1 MKKGNLAGGQNLT
14 LAVLGCP
21 WPAGQ
26 GQGQMN
32 PKAIAVL
39 DAPSVLGLRPPAPG
53 RVPGARRLPEALRGN
68 RLVERLG
75 AGDAGRVDPPPY
87 SPEID
92 PATGVRNGT
101 TIPGYSIALADR
113 LAGLL
118 REGAFPL
125 VLGGDCSI
133 LVGAMLA
140 LRRLG
145 RYGLVSI
152 DGGLDFRHPGNA
164 HLVGPVGSVAG
175 EDLAVVTGRGAP
187 QLTDLEGRRP
197 LVAEADVVAMG
208 HRSLDEFADEVL
220 ATPMT
225 LLDVAGLR
233 RLGPAEAAGR
243 ALAILTG
250 RGVQGFWVHVDT
262 DVLDPEL
269 MPAVDSPEP
278 GGLLHQELATLLQTL
293 TASELATG
301 MQVTIFDPDLDPDG
315 RLAAELTDTIVA
327 GLAPRVA

>member
-1 MKKGNLAGGQNLT
+1 MKKGNLAGGQKLT

-32 PKAIAVL
+32 LKAIAVL

-92 PATGVRNGT
+92 QATGVRNGA

-113 LAGLL
+113 LVALL
-118 REGAFPL
+118 GAGAFPV

-133 LVGAMLA
+133 LLGAMLA

-187 QLTDLEGRRP
+187 QLIDLEGRRP

-208 HRSLDEFADEVL
+208 HRSLDEFADEVV

-225 LLDVAGLR
+225 VVDVAGLR

-278 GGLLHQELATLLQTL
+278 GGLTHQELATLLQTL

>member
-1 MKKGNLAGGQNLT
+1 M
-14 LAVLGCP
+14 
-21 WPAGQ
+21 
-26 GQGQMN
+26 
-32 PKAIAVL
+32 IAVL

-53 RVPGARRLPEALRGN
+53 KVPGARRLPEALRSN
-68 RLVERLG
+68 RLVERLR
-75 AGDAGRVDPPPY
+75 ARDAGRVDPPPY

-92 PATGVRNGT
+92 PATGVRNGA
-101 TIPGYSIALADR
+101 TIPAYSAALADR
-113 LAGLL
+113 LVELL
-118 REGAFPL
+118 QRGAFPL

-133 LVGAMLA
+133 LLGAMLA

-145 RYGLVSI
+145 RYGLVSV

-208 HRSLDEFADEVL
+208 HRGLDGLTDEVL

-225 LLDVAGLR
+225 LFDVADLR
-233 RLGPAEAAGR
+233 RLGPTEAAGR
-243 ALAILTG
+243 AVATLAG
-250 RGVQGFWVHVDT
+250 RVVEGFWVHVDT

-269 MPAVDSPEP
+269 MPAVDTPEP
-278 GGLLHQELATLLQTL
+278 DGLTHQELAGLLRTL
-293 TASELATG
+293 TGSELARG
-301 MQVTIFDPDLDPDG
+301 MQLTIFDPDLDPDG
-315 RLAAELTDTIVA
+315 RLAAELTDTVVA
-327 GLAPRVA
+327 GLGPRVG

>member
-1 MKKGNLAGGQNLT
+1 VSRGP
-14 LAVLGCP
+14 V
-21 WPAGQ
+21 
-26 GQGQMN
+26 
-32 PKAIAVL
+32 AVL

-68 RLVERLG
+68 RLVERLR

-87 SPEID
+87 SPEVD
-92 PATGVRNGT
+92 PATGVRNGA
-101 TIPGYSIALADR
+101 TIPGYSVALADR
-113 LAGLL
+113 LVELVQAGS
-118 REGAFPL
+118 FPL

-133 LVGAMLA
+133 LLGGMLA

-145 RYGLVSI
+145 RYGLVSV

-187 QLTDLEGRRP
+187 QLSDLEGRRP

-208 HRSLDEFADEVL
+208 HRDLEAVAEEVL

-225 LLDVAGLR
+225 LFDVAELR
-233 RLGPAEAAGR
+233 RLGPAEAAGQ
-243 ALAILTG
+243 AVAVLAG
-250 RGVQGFWVHVDT
+250 RGVEGFWVHVDS
-262 DVLDPEL
+262 DVLDPEI
-269 MPAVDSPEP
+269 MPAVDTPEP
-278 GGLLHQELATLLQTL
+278 GGLTHQELVALLRVL

-301 MQVTIFDPDLDPDG
+301 MQLTIFDPDLDPDG
-315 RLAAELTDTIVA
+315 RLAAQLTDTVVA
-327 GLAPRVA
+327 GLGPRAGSPA

>member
-1 MKKGNLAGGQNLT
+1 M
-14 LAVLGCP
+14 
-21 WPAGQ
+21 
-26 GQGQMN
+26 
-32 PKAIAVL
+32 IAVL

-68 RLVERLG
+68 RLVERLR

-92 PATGVRNGT
+92 PASGVRNGA
-101 TIPGYSIALADR
+101 TIPAYSAALADR
-113 LAGLL
+113 LVELL
-118 REGAFPL
+118 GAGAFPL

-133 LVGAMLA
+133 LLGGMLA

-145 RYGLVSI
+145 RYGLVSV

-175 EDLAVVTGRGAP
+175 EDLAVVTGRGTP

-208 HRSLDEFADEVL
+208 HRSLDPVADEIL
-220 ATPMT
+220 ATAMT
-225 LLDVAGLR
+225 LFDVAELR
-233 RLGPAEAAGR
+233 RLGPAEAARR
-243 ALAILTG
+243 AVATLAG
-250 RGVQGFWVHVDT
+250 RGVEGFWVHVDT

-278 GGLLHQELATLLQTL
+278 GGLTHQELVALLKTL
-293 TASELATG
+293 TASELAMG
-301 MQVTIFDPDLDPDG
+301 VQVTIFDPDLDPDG
-315 RLAAELTDTIVA
+315 RLAAELTDTVVA
-327 GLAPRVA
+327 GLEPRVG

>member
-1 MKKGNLAGGQNLT
+1 VRGGP
-14 LAVLGCP
+14 VV
-21 WPAGQ
+21 
-26 GQGQMN
+26 
-32 PKAIAVL
+32 VL

-68 RLVERLG
+68 RLVERLQ
-75 AGDAGRVDPPPY
+75 ATDAGRVDPPPY
-87 SPEID
+87 SPEVD
-92 PATGVRNGT
+92 PATGVRNGA

-113 LAGLL
+113 VVELLQAGS
-118 REGAFPL
+118 FPL

-133 LVGAMLA
+133 LLGGMLA

-145 RYGLVSI
+145 RHGLVSV

-187 QLTDLEGRRP
+187 ELTDLEGRRP

-208 HRSLDEFADEVL
+208 HRSLEAVAAEVL

-225 LLDVAGLR
+225 LFDVAELR
-233 RLGPAEAAGR
+233 RLGPAEAGGR
-243 ALAILTG
+243 AVATLAA
-250 RGVQGFWVHVDT
+250 RGVEGFWVHVDT

-269 MPAVDSPEP
+269 MPAVDTPEP
-278 GGLLHQELATLLQTL
+278 GGLTHQELVALLRVL
-293 TASELATG
+293 TTSELAKV
-301 MQVTIFDPDLDPDG
+301 MQLTIFDPDLDPDG
-315 RLAAELTDTIVA
+315 RLAAELTDTVVA
-327 GLAPRVA
+327 GLGPPVA

>member
-1 MKKGNLAGGQNLT
+1 
-14 LAVLGCP
+14 
-21 WPAGQ
+21 
-26 GQGQMN
+26 MN

-92 PATGVRNGT
+92 QATGVRNGA

-113 LAGLL
+113 LVALL
-118 REGAFPL
+118 GAGAFPV

-133 LVGAMLA
+133 LLGAMLA

-187 QLTDLEGRRP
+187 QLIDLEGRRP

-208 HRSLDEFADEVL
+208 HRSLDEFADEVV

-225 LLDVAGLR
+225 VVDVAGLR

-278 GGLLHQELATLLQTL
+278 GGLTHQELATLLQTL

>member
-1 MKKGNLAGGQNLT
+1 MRGGP
-14 LAVLGCP
+14 VV
-21 WPAGQ
+21 
-26 GQGQMN
+26 
-32 PKAIAVL
+32 VL

-68 RLVERLG
+68 RLVERLQ
-75 AGDAGRVDPPPY
+75 ATDAGRVDPPPY
-87 SPEID
+87 SPEVD
-92 PATGVRNGT
+92 PATGVRNGA

-113 LAGLL
+113 VVELLQAGS
-118 REGAFPL
+118 FPL

-133 LVGAMLA
+133 LLGSMLA

-145 RYGLVSI
+145 RHGLVSV

-208 HRSLDEFADEVL
+208 HRSLEAVAAEVL

-225 LLDVAGLR
+225 LFDVAELR

-243 ALAILTG
+243 AVATLAA
-250 RGVQGFWVHVDT
+250 RGVEGFWVHVDT

-269 MPAVDSPEP
+269 MPAVDTPEP
-278 GGLLHQELATLLQTL
+278 GGLTHRELVALLRVL
-293 TASELATG
+293 TASELAKG
-301 MQVTIFDPDLDPDG
+301 MQLTIFDPDLDPDG
-315 RLAAELTDTIVA
+315 RLAAELTDTVVA
-327 GLAPRVA
+327 GLGPRVA

>member
-1 MKKGNLAGGQNLT
+1 MRGGP
-14 LAVLGCP
+14 VV
-21 WPAGQ
+21 
-26 GQGQMN
+26 
-32 PKAIAVL
+32 VL

-68 RLVERLG
+68 RLVERLQ
-75 AGDAGRVDPPPY
+75 ATDAGRVDPPPY
-87 SPEID
+87 SPEVD
-92 PATGVRNGT
+92 PATGVRNGA

-113 LAGLL
+113 VVELLQAGS
-118 REGAFPL
+118 FPL

-133 LVGAMLA
+133 LLGSMLA

-145 RYGLVSI
+145 RHGLVSV

-175 EDLAVVTGRGAP
+175 EDLAMVTGRGAP

-208 HRSLDEFADEVL
+208 HRSLEAVAAEVL

-225 LLDVAGLR
+225 LFDVAELR

-243 ALAILTG
+243 AVATLAA
-250 RGVQGFWVHVDT
+250 RGVEGFWVHVDT

-269 MPAVDSPEP
+269 MPAVDTPEP
-278 GGLLHQELATLLQTL
+278 GGLTHRELVALLRVL
-293 TASELATG
+293 TASELAKG
-301 MQVTIFDPDLDPDG
+301 MQLTIFDPDLDPDG
-315 RLAAELTDTIVA
+315 RLAAELTDTVVA
-327 GLAPRVA
+327 GLGPRVA

>member
-1 MKKGNLAGGQNLT
+1 M
-14 LAVLGCP
+14 
-21 WPAGQ
+21 
-26 GQGQMN
+26 
-32 PKAIAVL
+32 IAVL

-68 RLVERLG
+68 RLVERLR

-92 PATGVRNGT
+92 PASGVRNGA
-101 TIPGYSIALADR
+101 TIPAYSAALADR
-113 LAGLL
+113 LIELL
-118 REGAFPL
+118 GAGAFPL

-133 LVGAMLA
+133 LLGGMLA

-145 RYGLVSI
+145 RYGLVSV

-175 EDLAVVTGRGAP
+175 EDLAVVTGRGTP

-208 HRSLDEFADEVL
+208 HRSLDPVADEIL
-220 ATPMT
+220 ATAMT
-225 LLDVAGLR
+225 LFDVAELR
-233 RLGPAEAAGR
+233 RLGPAEAARR
-243 ALAILTG
+243 AVATLAG
-250 RGVQGFWVHVDT
+250 RGVEGFWVHVDT

-278 GGLLHQELATLLQTL
+278 GGLTHQELVALLKTL
-293 TASELATG
+293 TASELAMG
-301 MQVTIFDPDLDPDG
+301 VQVTIFDPDLDPDG
-315 RLAAELTDTIVA
+315 RLAAELTDTVVA
-327 GLAPRVA
+327 GLEPRVG